1 MPFDDDDD
9 NAGMDVY
16 GNRLYLRSKTDG
28 FIFGYSKY
36 LLENTDLEVITEA
49 QAYPERHVPQHVEDA
64 KAKAKPLKVPVPLAA
79 GITPETGTEKE
90 ADTDPALAKQAG
102 KGWPQ

>member
-1 MPFDDDDD
+1 MAIADTDEDT
-9 NAGMDVY
+9 GVDVY
-16 GNRLYLRSKTDG
+16 GNRLYLRSKVDG
-28 FIFGYSKY
+28 FIFGYSQY
-36 LLENTDLEVITEA
+36 LLDNPDLEVITEA

-64 KAKAKPLKVPVPLAA
+64 KAKAKPLKAPVPLAA